1 MAIHGNICGSQVLV
15 HNDMLDIPN
24 KNILKRWMVIAGA
37 SIPTPNEGEMV
48 RASGLQQGS

>member
-24 KNILKRWMVIAGA
+24 KNIF
-37 SIPTPNEGEMV
+37 EEMDGNS
-48 RASGLQQGS
+48 RCINTNSE